1 VGYRH
6 RVFGLEVLSNLAL
19 PGVPS
24 STVPLRIDVEL
35 FLQQRPAFLTENDL
49 RDAEVWYVAP
59 NEGVDGGPCSQ
70 VWRVRGGDYFRF
82 RYGDSVEAFLD
93 GEGARIW
100 LDWPRPLALD
110 DVMLYLMGNL
120 LGFAQRLRGVTC
132 LHASSIRIGDQAVA
146 LVGPA
151 GAGKS
156 SNAAGFFRMGHAI
169 LADDVTSLFEQGGRF
184 YVRPAH
190 ERVWLR
196 PDVVRHLFGAL
207 DALPQL
213 TQKWEK
219 RCLEL
224 TGSDLGPGLEPVPL
238 VAIYKLRR
246 DLEAPEP
253 PALSPVQPRDAL
265 LTLVA
270 NTYVNFLL
278 DPRMRSEEF
287 QCLGRLASAVPMCE
301 ARSHGNPP
309 DIRRLCERILA
320 DVHKRTAQAER
331 ASASVRG

>member
-1 VGYRH
+1 M
-6 RVFGLEVLSNLAL
+6 
-19 PGVPS
+19 
-24 STVPLRIDVEL
+24 
-35 FLQQRPAFLTENDL
+35 TESDL
-49 RDAEVWYVAP
+49 RDAEVWYVAS
-59 NEGVDGGPCSQ
+59 NEGVDGGPASR
-70 VWRVRGGDYFRF
+70 VWRIRGGDFFRF
-82 RYGDSVEAFLD
+82 RYADGVEAFLD
-93 GEGARIW
+93 REGARIW
-100 LDWPRPLALD
+100 LDWPQPLALD

-132 LHASSIRIGDQAVA
+132 LHASSIRIGQQAIA
-146 LVGPA
+146 LIGPA

-156 SNAAGFFRMGHAI
+156 SNAAGFFHLGHAI
-169 LADDVTSLFEQGGRF
+169 LADDVTSLFERDDRF

-196 PDVVRHLFGAL
+196 PDVVRHLFGAE
-207 DALPQL
+207 DALPRL

-224 TGSDLGPGLEPVPL
+224 GGSDLRPGVEPMPL
-238 VAIYKLRR
+238 VAIYKLGR

-253 PALSPVQPRDAL
+253 PELTPMQPRDAL

-287 QCLGRLASAVPMCE
+287 QCLGRLAKAVPMCLV
-301 ARSHGNPP
+301 RSHGNPP
-309 DIRRLCERILA
+309 DIRRLCERILV
-320 DVHKRTAQAER
+320 DVRERTALAER
-331 ASASVRG
+331 ISAPVRG